1 MGSIDLLKI
10 QCQIHVWC
18 LHSDLRGVGFG
29 QGLQCIDQKGVIK
42 LLCWLWAYH
51 VLCFEFLLIIFRSVF
66 LWLTI
71 FFFIFDLIFYSK
83 GVLLAAVKWNR
94 LIHIMQF
101 QILSVLHIVW
111 IPFLQGCLNFRKVI
125 KGRGS
130 IEGEQVLLFISDVWI
145 LYQ

>member
-29 QGLQCIDQKGVIK
+29 QGLQCIDQKDVIK

-66 LWLTI
+66 L
-71 FFFIFDLIFYSK
+71 
-83 GVLLAAVKWNR
+83 
-94 LIHIMQF
+94 
-101 QILSVLHIVW
+101 
-111 IPFLQGCLNFRKVI
+111 
-125 KGRGS
+125 
-130 IEGEQVLLFISDVWI
+130 
-145 LYQ
+145 